1 MLKFRGLK
9 GFKQGVK
16 RCGKVNAR
24 LQEKPGWQRNQTSP
38 AFYQYGLQPRITWV
52 LRTQVR
58 IILHL
63 DSGQRKQ

>member
-24 LQEKPGWQRNQTSP
+24 LEEKAGLAEKSNQPGFLS
-38 AFYQYGLQPRITWV
+38 
-52 LRTQVR
+52 VR
-58 IILHL
+58 LYRP
-63 DSGQRKQ
+63 G